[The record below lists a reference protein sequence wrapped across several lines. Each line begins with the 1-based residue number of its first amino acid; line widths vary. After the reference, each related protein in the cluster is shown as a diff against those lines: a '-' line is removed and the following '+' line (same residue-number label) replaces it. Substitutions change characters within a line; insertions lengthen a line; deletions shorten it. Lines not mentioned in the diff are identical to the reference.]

1 MATTGIYGDVNNSI
15 FQTQGYPVGRAF
27 GYVPA
32 AATSFDMRNNYVGEL
47 GGLNQDYNGMR
58 ATNASMASTRTTP
71 MRAAMPTGAV
81 NGNGGKKPALWW
93 VTFAVIFIIIAWT
106 ARKFAPDGEQFAII
120 KPNLINWLF
129 ITLTVILTIVFFKQ
143 IALRIKGLPLFSSLA
158 DMILSV

>member
-1 MATTGIYGDVNNSI
+1 MATIGVPGDVNNSVFI
-15 FQTQGYPVGRAF
+15 QGAYPSGRNF

-47 GGLNQDYNGMR
+47 GGLNQDYRGIG
-58 ATNASMASTRTTP
+58 NAPAAP
-71 MRAAMPTGAV
+71 MRNSAPAAAMMGG
-81 NGNGGKKPALWW
+81 NGNGKKPALWW

-143 IALRIKGLPLFSSLA
+143 IALRIKKIPFLSSLA
-158 DMILSV
+158 DLILSV